1 MDNTKKVN
9 IKRKKRSKIKYNR
22 IILLLL
28 FLGIIAFC
36 IYKICNVKIKNIF
49 ISGNSYLTDQQVI
62 DLSGLSD
69 YPTIVSLNTKKIE
82 NKINENI
89 FIKKVRVKYKNFRQE
104 IYIEIEENIPV
115 LYYLYD
121 EKTLL
126 SSYDEIDYKSD
137 LPVLINQTPDRLL
150 NKLVDELYKLD
161 DDIVGRIS
169 EIKYSPTKVDE
180 ELFLLTMNDGYY
192 VYINFNSFHKLDNY
206 VEIIK
211 SFDNKKGI
219 IHLDSGDYLDIYD
232 ENKDKDK
239 DKNKTSNKNQISNSN
254 NNVSSNIT
262 SNSNNNSSNTNTS
275 NSNTNTNNEDEDLEE
290 LEEIENT
297 KYSNTNKSNQN

>member
-1 MDNTKKVN
+1 M
-9 IKRKKRSKIKYNR
+9 
-22 IILLLL
+22 LLL